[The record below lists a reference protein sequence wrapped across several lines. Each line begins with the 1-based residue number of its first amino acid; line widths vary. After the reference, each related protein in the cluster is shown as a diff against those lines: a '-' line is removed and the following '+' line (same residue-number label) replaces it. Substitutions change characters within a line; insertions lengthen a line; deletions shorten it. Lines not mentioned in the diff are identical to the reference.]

1 MQYRD
6 VLCDN
11 TNQIQYNKFSLIY
24 NLRRQIIMASISRL
38 VTVLI
43 TAILLSACGASAPKI
58 HSDYDRSVDFSQY
71 KTYGY
76 YSPMG
81 IENPNYSSL
90 LGQHFRDAIDAQMLS
105 RGYAKSNNPD
115 ILINVSARLQD
126 KTKVTQTG
134 SSMHGGYG
142 GGGYYGYR
150 GGMYDP
156 WGGYGYGT
164 QTHVSQYTEGTIN
177 VDMVDVQQKRMIW
190 EGVAIGRVQ
199 DKNENLRQDIM
210 DGIKEMFT
218 PYPFRAG
225 Q

>member
-1 MQYRD
+1 MGKLFR
-6 VLCDN
+6 VFL
-11 TNQIQYNKFSLIY
+11 
-24 NLRRQIIMASISRL
+24 
-38 VTVLI
+38 VLI
-43 TAILLSACGASAPKI
+43 TFALMTACASSTTI

-90 LGQHFRDAIDAQMLS
+90 LGQMFRDAIDVQMKQ
-105 RGYAKSNNPD
+105 RGYVKSSNPD
-115 ILINVSARLQD
+115 VLFNVSARMED
-126 KTKVTQTG
+126 KTRVTTT
-134 SSMHGGYG
+134 SDPMMY

-164 QTHVSQYTEGTIN
+164 STHVSQYTQGTVNI
-177 VDMVDVQQKRMIW
+177 DMVDPRMKRMLW

-199 DKNENLRQDIM
+199 EKNKNLREDVM
-210 DGIKEMFT
+210 TGVAEMFEG
-218 PYPFRAG
+218 YPFRAG

>member
-1 MQYRD
+1 MGKLFR
-6 VLCDN
+6 VFLALTTFALMTACASS
-11 TNQIQYNKFSLIY
+11 TN
-24 NLRRQIIMASISRL
+24 
-38 VTVLI
+38 
-43 TAILLSACGASAPKI
+43 I
-58 HSDYDRSVDFSQY
+58 HSDYDHSVDFSQY

-90 LGQHFRDAIDAQMLS
+90 LGQMFRDAIDVQMKQ
-105 RGYAKSNNPD
+105 RGYVKSSNPD
-115 ILINVSARLQD
+115 VLFNVSARMED
-126 KTKVTQTG
+126 KTRVTTT
-134 SSMHGGYG
+134 SDPMMY

-164 QTHVSQYTEGTIN
+164 STHVSQYTQGTVNI
-177 VDMVDVQQKRMIW
+177 DMVDPRMKRMLW

-199 DKNENLRQDIM
+199 EKNKNLREDVM
-210 DGIKEMFT
+210 TGVAEMFAG
-218 PYPFRAG
+218 YPFRAG